1 MYNYPINE
9 LKQLLSGVLQQQLN
23 PAVLNWLEE
32 VSSKMSPVQFNMA
45 FAMMPRKTGKP
56 LISITQDQLQA
67 IESVR
72 PGFNIEGWSI
82 DRLARVWLLL
92 HLDSSDRERYIHTI
106 ENYFRSAELH
116 ELVALYSALPVLA
129 YPEAWVHRCAEG
141 IRCNIGDVL
150 LAIICRNPY
159 PSEYLSEASWNQLV
173 LKAIFT
179 DKPVEQI
186 TGLDSRAN
194 RDLAIM
200 LSDYAHERWAAG
212 RPVNPQ
218 LWTCVGRFIDEKN
231 FPDIERLAF
240 SENLLDREAACLA
253 CWQSSFPA
261 AKELLN
267 QHAEIY
273 AAIES
278 GDLTWNTLAEKSHL
292 PVS

>member
-1 MYNYPINE
+1 MYNYSFNE
-9 LKQLLSGVLQQQLN
+9 LKQLLSGVLHQQLN
-23 PAVLNWLEE
+23 PRVWNWLEE
-32 VSSKMSPVQFNMA
+32 VSYKMTPVQFNMA
-45 FAMMPRKTGKP
+45 FAMMPRKTGKLVAFIP
-56 LISITQDQLQA
+56 KDVQQVIA
-67 IESVR
+67 SVR
-72 PGFNIEGWSI
+72 PGFTIEGWCI

-92 HLDSSDRERYIHTI
+92 NLDSSDREKYIQTI

-129 YPEAWVHRCAEG
+129 YPEAWIHRCAEG

-150 LAIICRNPY
+150 MAIICRNPY

-179 DKPVEQI
+179 DKPVDQI

-194 RDLAIM
+194 RDLANM

-218 LWTCVGRFIDEKN
+218 LWRCVGRFIDEKI
-231 FPDIERLAF
+231 FPDIERLTL
-240 SENLLDREAACLA
+240 SEDPLDREAACLA

-267 QHAEIY
+267 HHSAIK
-273 AAIES
+273 AAIAS
-278 GDLTWNTLAEKSHL
+278 GELTWNKLAEKSHL
-292 PVS
+292 SVS